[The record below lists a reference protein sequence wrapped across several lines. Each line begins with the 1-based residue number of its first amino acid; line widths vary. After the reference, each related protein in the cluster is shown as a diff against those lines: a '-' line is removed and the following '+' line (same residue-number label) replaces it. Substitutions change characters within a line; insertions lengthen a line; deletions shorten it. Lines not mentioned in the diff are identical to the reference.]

1 MPSGCRRSIRQ
12 KPRQKARAVAAAALL
27 PTAPLTYLSPAAFVR
42 YLSPAAFV
50 RPMPSPAACGA
61 GGQERDRRE
70 FFALKPLNQLTWPE
84 LARQYLCAATQYR
97 QARGGCAL
105 HPA

>member
-1 MPSGCRRSIRQ
+1 MPSS
-12 KPRQKARAVAAAALL
+12 
-27 PTAPLTYLSPAAFVR
+27 AP
-42 YLSPAAFV
+42 
-50 RPMPSPAACGA
+50 CGA

-97 QARGGCAL
+97 HCPGVTCADAVRVAATTRAADGSAAHAFL
-105 HPA
+105 PSFFLRLFLSAPPFP